1 MRGNLSEESETF
13 HSQRQFSKSGFG
25 PRFRLDLGMKK
36 VYFEP
41 MERCRSI
48 LKLSEADEEK
58 ELEFELNY
66 LASLTFEERL
76 KMMKQKSREMLRQMV
91 EHGHR
96 RPFEILKRT

>member
-1 MRGNLSEESETF
+1 M
-13 HSQRQFSKSGFG
+13 GFYPLLFEKG
-25 PRFRLDLGMKK
+25 KRARFKLDLKTKK

-41 MERCRSI
+41 MERNESI
-48 LKLSEADEEK
+48 LKLSQADEER

-66 LASLTFEERL
+66 LTSLTFEERL
-76 KMMKQKSREMLRQMV
+76 KMMRQKSREMLRQMI

>member
-1 MRGNLSEESETF
+1 
-13 HSQRQFSKSGFG
+13 
-25 PRFRLDLGMKK
+25 MKK

-41 MERCRSI
+41 MKRNKSI
-48 LKLSEADEEK
+48 LKLSRADEQR

-76 KMMKQKSREMLRQMV
+76 KIMRQKSREMLRQMV

-96 RPFEILKRT
+96 RPFEILKRI

>member
-1 MRGNLSEESETF
+1 MSSMALLVTQSNSVNI
-13 HSQRQFSKSGFG
+13 G
-25 PRFRLDLGMKK
+25 PRIRLDLDTEK

-41 MERCRSI
+41 MKSYGSI
-48 LKLSEADEEK
+48 LKLSQADEEK

>member
-1 MRGNLSEESETF
+1 
-13 HSQRQFSKSGFG
+13 
-25 PRFRLDLGMKK
+25 
-36 VYFEP
+36 
-41 MERCRSI
+41 
-48 LKLSEADEEK
+48 LKLISLHVSLSPFLPIHLHRRIAEMSTSPCRWLVRFLELSQADEER

-76 KMMKQKSREMLRQMV
+76 KIMRQKSREMLRQMV

>member
-1 MRGNLSEESETF
+1 MG
-13 HSQRQFSKSGFG
+13 
-25 PRFRLDLGMKK
+25 RLDLDVKK

-41 MERCRSI
+41 MEKNKSI
-48 LKLSEADEEK
+48 LKLSQTDEER

-66 LASLTFEERL
+66 FASLTFEERL
-76 KMMKQKSREMLRQMV
+76 KMMRQKSREMLRQMV

>member
-1 MRGNLSEESETF
+1 
-13 HSQRQFSKSGFG
+13 
-25 PRFRLDLGMKK
+25 MKK

-41 MERCRSI
+41 VEKHGSI
-48 LKLSEADEEK
+48 LKLPKADEEK
-58 ELEFELNY
+58 ELEFELDF

-76 KMMKQKSREMLRQMV
+76 KMMRQKSREMLRQMV

>member
-1 MRGNLSEESETF
+1 MF
-13 HSQRQFSKSGFG
+13 PFSIDLTKSDSVRIR
-25 PRFRLDLGMKK
+25 PRFGLDLNMKK

-41 MERCRSI
+41 VERCGSI
-48 LKLSEADEEK
+48 LKLSQADEER

-66 LASLTFEERL
+66 LASLSFEERL

-96 RPFEILKRT
+96 RPFEILKRTSG

>member
-1 MRGNLSEESETF
+1 
-13 HSQRQFSKSGFG
+13 
-25 PRFRLDLGMKK
+25 MKK

-41 MERCRSI
+41 MKRHRSI
-48 LKLSEADEEK
+48 LKLSQPDEKK
-58 ELEFELNY
+58 EPEFELNY

-76 KMMKQKSREMLRQMV
+76 KIMRQKSREMLRQMV

>member
-1 MRGNLSEESETF
+1 MALLVTQSNSVNI
-13 HSQRQFSKSGFG
+13 G
-25 PRFRLDLGMKK
+25 PRIRLDLDMKK

-41 MERCRSI
+41 MESYGSI
-48 LKLSEADEEK
+48 LKLSQADEEK